1 MINRPLAFRVHVDE
15 QPEVER
21 VVQICVAEQHADRA
35 ALWRPHIAR
44 GHDSFLQ
51 YPCFQPAPDQADQ
64 ARISDAVL
72 HELEEPVV
80 VETAEEVLQ
89 IRLELSTLPENIGFD
104 RLVGLAKL
112 RWRIARDYQ
121 ELKQELGFADYEGRG
136 WRGFQDHATL
146 CIADYGFLI
155 AEGGAFPPSGPA
167 PTALFMGPAL
177 PVDFRPRGAPNPA
190 RTARAELDRQYPS
203 ASHRRSCQDAPQM
216 PC

>member
-1 MINRPLAFRVHVDE
+1 
-15 QPEVER
+15 
-21 VVQICVAEQHADRA
+21 VASRY
-35 ALWRPHIAR
+35 RS

-89 IRLELSTLPENIGFD
+89 IRLELSTLPEDIGFD

-121 ELKQELGFADYEGRG
+121 ELKQEL
-136 WRGFQDHATL
+136 
-146 CIADYGFLI
+146 
-155 AEGGAFPPSGPA
+155 
-167 PTALFMGPAL
+167 PTALFTGSAL

-216 PC
+216 PCCNSPIQNLRKIPVTDAVRLVVREETMRSVL